1 MMNIL
6 VIGVGNEFRGD
17 DAAGVLVARQLMA
30 QDLPGTT
37 VLVQSGEGTDLMTA
51 WEGAET
57 VFVIDAVQSGAVPGT
72 IHRFE
77 AHEKPL
83 PADFFCLSS
92 HVFGVAEAI
101 EISRRLGQLPERT
114 VVYGIEG
121 ANFATGP
128 AVSQPVE
135 TASQTVAQR
144 LLDEIQTLS

>member
-1 MMNIL
+1 MNAL

-17 DAAGVLVARQLMA
+17 DAVGVLVARQLMA
-30 QDLPGTT
+30 RDLPNVTI
-37 VLVQSGEGTDLMTA
+37 LVQSGEGTDLMNA

-57 VFVIDAVQSGAVPGT
+57 VFVIDAVQSGAKPGT

-101 EISRRLGQLPERT
+101 EIARSLGQLPSKL

-121 ANFATGP
+121 NNFETGSSIGP
-128 AVSQPVE
+128 AVEQAAENVVR
-135 TASQTVAQR
+135 Q
-144 LLDEIQTLS
+144 LLQEIGVL